1 MLIQNFILF
10 ISFGITDAIDIL
22 LVAVIL
28 YLAYNLVKG
37 TSAVNIFIGLALIYL
52 AYIVIKAFDL
62 KLLSSIIGKF
72 VNVGV
77 IAVMIVFQQEIRKFL
92 LYIGSNEFLRNKN
105 WKNIFKLNFSSTP
118 ENEIHLNI
126 EDVVEA
132 CFNMSKTNTGALI
145 IIARKSDLKFFITT
159 GDLLDAGLTSRMLEN
174 IFFKNS
180 PLHDGAVI
188 IQDNRIVAAR
198 CVLPVTEKE
207 DFPANFGLRHRAAV
221 GITENTDA
229 IAISV
234 SEQTGAVSFTMHAE
248 ITANINKQKLTFLL
262 EKNLK
267 QLN

>member
-1 MLIQNFILF
+1 MLIHFFINF

-22 LVAVIL
+22 LVAIML
-28 YLAYNLVKG
+28 YLTYNLVKG
-37 TSAVNIFIGLALIYL
+37 TSAVNIFVGLAFIYL
-52 AYIVIKAFDL
+52 AFIIIKAFDL

-77 IAVMIVFQQEIRKFL
+77 IAIMIVFQQEIRKFL

-105 WKNIFKLNFSSTP
+105 WKNIFKINFFTSTDK
-118 ENEIHLNI
+118 EIYLNI
-126 EDVVEA
+126 DAVVDA
-132 CFNMSKTNTGALI
+132 CFNMSESKTGALI
-145 IIARKSDLKFFITT
+145 IISRKSDLKFFINT
-159 GDLLDAGLTSRMLEN
+159 GDILDAGLTSRMLEN

-188 IQDNRIVAAR
+188 INENRIVAAR

-207 DFPANFGLRHRAAV
+207 NFPANYGMRHRAAV
-221 GITENTDA
+221 GVTENTDA
-229 IAISV
+229 LAISV
-234 SEQTGAVSFTMHAE
+234 SEQSGAVSFVMNSE
-248 ITANINKQKLTFLL
+248 ITANVNKQKLTFLL